1 MKDNRRLWFIML
13 LVQFACIIGAF
24 ATSGAVSIAFW
35 VIFVLLLIVKYVVMF
50 RRIARSSQAPSTSTD
65 SESPKA

>member
-1 MKDNRRLWFIML
+1 MKDNRRLWFVML

-35 VIFVLLLIVKYVVMF
+35 VIFALLLIVKYVVMF
-50 RRIARSSQAPSTSTD
+50 RRISKSTQSPGSTATQD
-65 SESPKA
+65 EPKA